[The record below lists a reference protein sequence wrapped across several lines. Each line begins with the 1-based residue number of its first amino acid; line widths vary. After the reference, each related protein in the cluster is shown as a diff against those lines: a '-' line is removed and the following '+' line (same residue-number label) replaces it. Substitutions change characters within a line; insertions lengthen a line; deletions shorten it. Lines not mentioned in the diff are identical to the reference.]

1 MRYPVIRE
9 GIYTL
14 KAIDEHKYTQNI
26 VIAQVGT
33 SVTMSFYNSF
43 IEKNIIIAGSWVLNE
58 KQNGYILH
66 VTNSYN
72 NKKMV
77 FSIDKCTSNDYFTLK
92 GSYESDDN
100 YIFLIEK

>member
-1 MRYPVIRE
+1 MKYPVIKE
-9 GIYTL
+9 GVYTL
-14 KAIDEHKYTQNI
+14 KVDNEHKYTQSVSI
-26 VIAQVGT
+26 LQVGT
-33 SVTMSFYNSF
+33 SVTISFYNSF
-43 IEKNIIIAGSWVLNE
+43 IEKNIIMSGGWMLNE